1 MSILEYNEEEEI
13 KRSGQVRGVEATMM
27 AGMQET
33 KREGLKEKQ
42 QER

>member
-13 KRSGQVRGVEATMM
+13 KRSGQVRGAEGMMM
-27 AGMQET
+27 AGVLET